1 MGLDTFLGVFVFL
14 KLLRCPGS
22 MLSLSF
28 SDVRFVLAKFGAVS
42 FDFDLRFENDN
53 ILPSD
58 FLLECPEVE
67 IPVSC

>member
-1 MGLDTFLGVFVFL
+1 MDSFLGVFASL

-28 SDVRFVLAKFGAVS
+28 SDVRFVIANFGAFS

-58 FLLECPEVE
+58 FLFECPEVE

>member
-1 MGLDTFLGVFVFL
+1 
-14 KLLRCPGS
+14 

>member
-1 MGLDTFLGVFVFL
+1 MDSFLGVFASL

-28 SDVRFVLAKFGAVS
+28 SDVRFVIANVGAFS

-67 IPVSC
+67 ISVSC